1 MFPIDLENL
10 PKRFDQVPFLSGN
23 VRQVKCGESAKQ
35 SVYALHMLKFKENKN
50 EELPTPIEVVTNP
63 YL

>member
-35 SVYALHMLKFKENKN
+35 SVYALHMLKLIKVN
-50 EELPTPIEVVTNP
+50 
-63 YL
+63 

>member
-10 PKRFDQVPFLSGN
+10 PKRFDQMPFLSGN

-35 SVYALHMLKFKENKN
+35 TLCSPHAQIQGK
-50 EELPTPIEVVTNP
+50 
-63 YL
+63 